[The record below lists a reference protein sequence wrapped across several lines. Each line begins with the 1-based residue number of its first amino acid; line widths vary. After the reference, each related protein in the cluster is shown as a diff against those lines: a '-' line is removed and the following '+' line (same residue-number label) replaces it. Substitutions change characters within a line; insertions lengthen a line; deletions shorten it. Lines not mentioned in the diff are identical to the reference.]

1 MRARRA
7 RVSDAASIHALIT
20 HYSEQGLLLERS
32 EEEIRRNIGHFLVQ
46 TNGRHVVGCLSL
58 EKYSAELA
66 EIRSVAVDPEA
77 RGCGIGAKLIA
88 FALEE
93 AADRDRACFR
103 RHARAAVLRAPGI
116 CRLAKKVADG
126 KNRARLLHLCE
137 TPVLQT
143 RCGDR
148 DRAARA
154 HPVANPRRVHEA
166 YFRRMKSRPLPADV
180 PRGFTF
186 AATACGLK
194 RKGLDLALLTSET
207 PATAAAVFT
216 TNRVQ
221 AAPVRLSQKHL
232 QKSRHKIRGVIVNSG
247 NANCCTGSQGI
258 AASSKTAAEISRSLG
273 CKPRE
278 ILICSTGVIG
288 VPLRVEKIIR
298 AIPHIA
304 QARSSTAGAFEQFTR
319 AIMTTDTRPKWAAA
333 KCRVGGKQVRIL
345 GCAKGSGMIEPNMA
359 TMLGFLAT
367 DAALSPALL
376 SKALRA
382 VVAQTFNA
390 ITVDGDTSTNDTVTL
405 FANGESGARKIKS
418 ENGDYQKFCAAL
430 EIVCRS
436 LALAI
441 VADGEG
447 AQRVIGIQVLGAA
460 SHRSADKI
468 ARTIANSPLVK
479 TAFAGADPN
488 WGRILAA
495 AGRSG
500 ISFEP
505 SRVDIQLAGIRVCR
519 RGRERPFNERVA
531 HRRML
536 AKYVSVIVNL
546 RSGCGTARVWTC
558 DFTAEYVRI
567 NASYRS

>member
-1 MRARRA
+1 
-7 RVSDAASIHALIT
+7 
-20 HYSEQGLLLERS
+20 
-32 EEEIRRNIGHFLVQ
+32 
-46 TNGRHVVGCLSL
+46 
-58 EKYSAELA
+58 
-66 EIRSVAVDPEA
+66 
-77 RGCGIGAKLIA
+77 
-88 FALEE
+88 
-93 AADRDRACFR
+93 
-103 RHARAAVLRAPGI
+103 
-116 CRLAKKVADG
+116 
-126 KNRARLLHLCE
+126 
-137 TPVLQT
+137 
-143 RCGDR
+143 
-148 DRAARA
+148 
-154 HPVANPRRVHEA
+154 
-166 YFRRMKSRPLPADV
+166 MKSRPLPADI

-194 RKGLDLALLTSET
+194 KKGLDLALLTSET

-221 AAPVRLSQKHL
+221 AAPVRLSREHL
-232 QKSRHKIRGVIVNSG
+232 RISRNEIRAVIVNSG
-247 NANCCTGSQGI
+247 NANCCTGSQGL
-258 AASSKTAAEISRSLG
+258 AASRKTATEISRSLG
-273 CKPRE
+273 CKPLE
-278 ILICSTGVIG
+278 VLICSTGVIG
-288 VPLRVEKIIR
+288 VPLRVEKILR
-298 AIPHIA
+298 AIPKLV
-304 QARSSTAGAFEQFTR
+304 QSRSTSAAAFEQFTR

-333 KCRVGGKQVRIL
+333 KCRVGGKRVRIL

-367 DAALSPALL
+367 DAAVSPALL

-382 VVAQTFNA
+382 VVARTFNA

-405 FANGESGARKIKS
+405 LANGESGARKIKS
-418 ENGDYQKFCAAL
+418 ENGEYRKFCAAL

-447 AQRVIGIQVLGAA
+447 AQRVVEIRVRGAA
-460 SHRSADKI
+460 SNRAADKV

-500 ISFEP
+500 VSFDP
-505 SRVDIQLAGIRVCR
+505 SGVDIHLADIPVCR
-519 RGRERPFNERVA
+519 LGRERPFNERVA

-536 AKYVSVIVNL
+536 SKYVPVIVNL
-546 RSGCGTARVWTC
+546 RSGGGAARIWTC